1 MQNDTFKPTR
11 FAVLFGAAAM
21 LVALPFQFGAAPDGG
36 LVALKPSM
44 ALAKSGSGKDGN
56 GGGDDNSGSGGGSD
70 DDDDGGNSGPGG
82 GSDDD
87 GSDDSDDDRGRRHG
101 GHGTDDTA
109 AGGGTGGVAGGT
121 GGAAGGG
128 GGAGGG
134 GVTKFEVSATG
145 VEVTFSDGTK
155 QEIEN
160 GRFQRKNSAGR
171 TVEERPATQA
181 DLDRLLGLN

>member
-1 MQNDTFKPTR
+1 MQHDTFKPAR

-21 LVALPFQFGAAPDGG
+21 LVALPFQFGVAPEGG

-44 ALAKSGSGKDGN
+44 ALAKSGSGKDGDGRDDDN
-56 GGGDDNSGSGGGSD
+56 GGSGRDDDDDRSGSSGSD
-70 DDDDGGNSGPGG
+70 DDRSGSS
-82 GSDDD
+82 GS
-87 GSDDSDDDRGRRHG
+87 SDDSDDDRGRRHG
-101 GHGTDDTA
+101 GHGIDDTA
-109 AGGGTGGVAGGT
+109 AGAGTGGVT
-121 GGAAGGG
+121 G